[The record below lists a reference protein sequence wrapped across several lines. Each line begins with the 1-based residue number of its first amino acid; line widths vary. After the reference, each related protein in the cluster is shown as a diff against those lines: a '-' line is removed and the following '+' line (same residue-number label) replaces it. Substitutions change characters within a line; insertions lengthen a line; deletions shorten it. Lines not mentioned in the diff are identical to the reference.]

1 MRIIVALFISLF
13 SFAAFAVVET
23 YEFQND
29 VQRKRYH
36 QFVDELRCPKCQN
49 QNLDGSNAEIAR
61 DLRRELHEQ
70 ITAGRSDTEIVHFM
84 VERYGDF
91 ILYKPR
97 VNAKTFLLWAA
108 PALFLLLGGGIAFS
122 VYRRQRQPAAEND
135 LESSPL
141 SEQEQQRLQQLLK
154 EKP

>member
-70 ITAGRSDTEIVHFM
+70 IPAGRSDTEIVHFM

-108 PALFLLLGGGIAFS
+108 PALFLLLGGTIAFS
-122 VYRRQRQPAAEND
+122 VYRRQRQPAAESAV
-135 LESSPL
+135 ESNPL
-141 SEQEQQRLQQLLK
+141 TKQEQQRLQQLLK
-154 EKP
+154 EKS